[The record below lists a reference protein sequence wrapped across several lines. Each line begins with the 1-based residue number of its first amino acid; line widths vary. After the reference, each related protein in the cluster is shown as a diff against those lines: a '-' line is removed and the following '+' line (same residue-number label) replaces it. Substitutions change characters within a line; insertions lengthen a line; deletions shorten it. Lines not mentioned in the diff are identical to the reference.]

1 MAANKS
7 KKRGARRRS
16 PRAARKPAR
25 KPSPAGRPLIG
36 FVGAG
41 NMARSLAAGLLKNGW
56 PRTRLLMSDPDS
68 GQRRALEQTLRV
80 RTDTDNNAVA
90 ARADI
95 LILAVK
101 PQILRDVT
109 QTLVGAVQRKR
120 PLIISI
126 AAGVRLGD
134 VERWLGGALAVVRAM
149 PNTAALIGSG
159 SEVLGFDT
167 PQSTDHHWGPRVMLF
182 LGERDHAEVADEVT
196 RTLSERLP
204 HTFMGYPTNFGPP
217 DDGGVRLLLPIDRRP
232 VDHRADVESVP
243 QFFSAYLGWDGSA
256 DPTPEQW
263 LTFSE
268 HKLRSVTGGAVFHDP
283 EGVLSR
289 IREQLAWYPDDVW
302 RYVMAAEWNHIDD
315 EEAEKR
321 LRTVSK
327 TFRASIRDD
336 LAHVASDRAR
346 PVSATSARTRAD
358 ASSSLPTAGSASR

>member
-1 MAANKS
+1 MNDDN
-7 KKRGARRRS
+7 
-16 PRAARKPAR
+16 
-25 KPSPAGRPLIG
+25 ITD
-36 FVGAG
+36 FVP
-41 NMARSLAAGLLKNGW
+41 GLTLS
-56 PRTRLLMSDPDS
+56 RLFY
-68 GQRRALEQTLRV
+68 EQ
-80 RTDTDNNAVA
+80 AV
-90 ARADI
+90 I
-95 LILAVK
+95 
-101 PQILRDVT
+101 PILRDSV
-109 QTLVGAVQRKR
+109 
-120 PLIISI
+120 PS
-126 AAGVRLGD
+126 
-134 VERWLGGALAVVRAM
+134 VEYA
-149 PNTAALIGSG
+149 AALIGSG

-302 RYVMAAEWNHIDD
+302 RYVMAAEWNHIAD
-315 EEAEKR
+315 EEAFVGRCGDVGDEIGSRLIASRIMESLMRLCFLLERVYPPYSKWFGTAFGALACAAEVEPLIVAVLGAEHWHKR
-321 LRTVSK
+321 EAALAAAYVAVATLHNAALITEPIEPCVSSYYDRPYQVIHAHR
-327 TFRASIRDD
+327 FADALIASIDD
-336 LAHVASDRAR
+336 ARIRSLPVALGS
-346 PVSATSARTRAD
+346 VNQWV
-358 ASSSLPTAGSASR
+358 SSSNTREQRDFREAFQSMYGS